1 MAQPRILLVDDEE
14 SMIRFL
20 SIMLA
25 KEGYE
30 IRAVNSGK
38 QALRELQQWR
48 ADLVISDIRMP
59 EMDGIQL
66 LAGIKAVDASIP
78 VILLT
83 AYASQETAIEA
94 VNKGAFHYLIKQ
106 ARNDEIRMVVRNALA
121 IRQVKAENNK
131 LRRQLKDDS
140 SLESIIGSSEAMQ
153 RIFTMVRKIAPT
165 DSTILIG
172 GESGTGKELIA
183 RAIHFMSGRAD
194 KPFVGVNCGAL
205 PENLLESELF
215 GHVKGSFTGA
225 IRDKEGLFKVAEH
238 GTIFLDEVGEITPA
252 LQVKLLRALQEKEFL
267 PVGGTAPTHVDVR
280 VLAATNRDLE
290 QEVERGTFRADLYYR
305 LNVIPVTVPPLRGRR
320 DDVPLLV
327 RHFLQRLVEKRGM
340 PVKSID
346 KEAMAI
352 LCDYDWPGNVREL
365 ENVLERVVLLEDGDV
380 IIRDSLPEKLLQ
392 NPDRGTKGIFEGT
405 PRATLEDLEKEYL
418 IQVLESTSWQKKKA
432 SSILGIN
439 ASTLYRKIQRYGLEP
454 KNGRVLEAAFSD

>member
-30 IRAVNSGK
+30 IRAVSSGK
-38 QALRELQQWR
+38 AALRELQSWK

-66 LAGIKAVDASIP
+66 LTGIKAIDASIP

-106 ARNDEIRMVVRNALA
+106 ARNEEIKMVVRNALA
-121 IRQVKAENNK
+121 MREVRSENVQ
-131 LRRQLKDDS
+131 LRRQLQDDS

-153 RIFTMVRKIAPT
+153 RIFAIVRKIAAT

-225 IRDKEGLFKVAEH
+225 IRDKDGLFKVAES
-238 GTIFLDEVGEITPA
+238 GTIFLDEVAEITPA
-252 LQVKLLRALQEKEFL
+252 LQVKLLRALQEREFL
-267 PVGGTAPTHVDVR
+267 AVGGTSPVKVDVR

-290 QEVERGTFRADLYYR
+290 EEVERGTFRADLFYR
-305 LNVIPVTVPPLRGRR
+305 LNVIPLTVPPLRDRR
-320 DDVPLLV
+320 EDVPLLA
-327 RHFLQRLVEKRGM
+327 RYFMQRLADKRGL
-340 PVKSID
+340 PIKGVTKD
-346 KEAMAI
+346 AMEL
-352 LCDYDWPGNVREL
+352 LCAYDWPGNVREL
-365 ENVLERVVLLEDGDV
+365 ENVLERMVLLEDRETLD
-380 IIRDSLPEKLLQ
+380 RDSLPEKLVA
-392 NPDRGTKGIFEGT
+392 NPDRGAKSFFEGK
-405 PRATLEDLEKEYL
+405 PRATLEELEREYL
-418 IQVLESTSWQKKKA
+418 LQVLESTGWQKKKA

-439 ASTLYRKIQRYGLEP
+439 ASTLYRKIQRYGLDRTRE
-454 KNGRVLEAAFSD
+454 GVLVE

>member
-38 QALRELQQWR
+38 AALRELQSWK

-66 LAGIKAVDASIP
+66 LTGIKAIDASIP

-106 ARNDEIRMVVRNALA
+106 ARNEEIKMVVRNALA
-121 IRQVKAENNK
+121 MREVRSENVQ
-131 LRRQLKDDS
+131 LRRQLQDDS

-153 RIFTMVRKIAPT
+153 RIFAIVRKIAAT

-225 IRDKEGLFKVAEH
+225 IRDKDGLFKVAES
-238 GTIFLDEVGEITPA
+238 GTIFLDEVAEITPA
-252 LQVKLLRALQEKEFL
+252 LQVKLLRALQEREFL
-267 PVGGTAPTHVDVR
+267 AVGGTAPVKVDVR

-290 QEVERGTFRADLYYR
+290 EEVERGTFRADLFYR
-305 LNVIPVTVPPLRGRR
+305 LNVIPLTVPPLRDRR
-320 DDVPLLV
+320 EDIPLLM
-327 RHFLQRLVEKRGM
+327 RYFMQRLADKRGL
-340 PVKSID
+340 PIKGVT
-346 KEAMAI
+346 KEALEL
-352 LCDYDWPGNVREL
+352 LCEYDWPGNVREL
-365 ENVLERVVLLEDGDV
+365 ENVLERMVLLEDRETLD
-380 IIRDSLPEKLLQ
+380 RDSLPEKLVA
-392 NPDRGTKGIFEGT
+392 NPDRGAKSFFEGK
-405 PRATLEDLEKEYL
+405 PRATLEELEREYL
-418 IQVLESTSWQKKKA
+418 LQVLESTGWQKKKA

-439 ASTLYRKIQRYGLEP
+439 ASTLYRKIQRYGLDRTRE
-454 KNGRVLEAAFSD
+454 GALVE

>member
-30 IRAVNSGK
+30 IRAVSSGK
-38 QALRELQQWR
+38 AALRELQSWK

-66 LAGIKAVDASIP
+66 LTGIKAIDASIP

-106 ARNDEIRMVVRNALA
+106 ARNDEIKMVVRNALA
-121 IRQVKAENNK
+121 MREVRSENVQ
-131 LRRQLKDDS
+131 LRRQLQDDS

-153 RIFTMVRKIAPT
+153 RIFAIVRKIAAT

-225 IRDKEGLFKVAEH
+225 IRDKDGLFKVAES
-238 GTIFLDEVGEITPA
+238 GTIFLDEVAEITPA
-252 LQVKLLRALQEKEFL
+252 LQVKLLRALQEREFL
-267 PVGGTAPTHVDVR
+267 AVGGTSPVKVDVR

-290 QEVERGTFRADLYYR
+290 EEVERGTFRPDLYYR
-305 LNVIPVTVPPLRGRR
+305 LNVIPLTVPPLRDRR
-320 DDVPLLV
+320 EDIPLLM
-327 RHFLQRLVEKRGM
+327 RYFMQRLADKRGL
-340 PVKSID
+340 PIKGVTKD
-346 KEAMAI
+346 ALEL
-352 LCDYDWPGNVREL
+352 LCEYDWPGNVREL
-365 ENVLERVVLLEDGDV
+365 ENVLERMVLLEDRDTLD
-380 IIRDSLPEKLLQ
+380 RDSLPEKLVQ
-392 NPDRGTKGIFEGT
+392 NPDRGAKSFFEGK
-405 PRATLEDLEKEYL
+405 PRATLEELEREYL
-418 IQVLESTSWQKKKA
+418 LQVLESTGWQKKKA

-439 ASTLYRKIQRYGLEP
+439 ASTLYRKIQRYGLDRTRE
-454 KNGRVLEAAFSD
+454 GALVE

>member
-1 MAQPRILLVDDEE
+1 MPEHRVLLVDDEE

-20 SIMLA
+20 SIMLG

-38 QALRELQQWR
+38 DALREIQQWR
-48 ADLVISDIRMP
+48 PDVVITDIKMP
-59 EMDGIQL
+59 EMDGLQL
-66 LAGIKAVDASIP
+66 LTGIKAIDPGIP

-106 ARNDEIRMVVRNALA
+106 ARNDEIKMVVRNALSM
-121 IRQVKAENNK
+121 RSVRSENLK

-140 SLESIIGSSEAMQ
+140 SLESIIGTSEAMQ
-153 RIFTMVRKIAPT
+153 KIFAIVRKIACS
-165 DSTILIG
+165 DSTVLIS

-183 RAIHFMSGRAD
+183 RAVHYTSNRAD
-194 KPFVGVNCGAL
+194 KPFVGINCGAL

-225 IRDKEGLFKVAEH
+225 VRDKDGLFRVAEE
-238 GTIFLDEVGEITPA
+238 GTIFLYEVGEVSPA
-252 LQVKLLRALQEKEFL
+252 LQVKLLRALQEREFL
-267 PVGGTAPTHVDVR
+267 PVGGTSPVKVDVR

-290 QEVERGTFRADLYYR
+290 EEVARGTFRPDLYYR
-305 LNVIPVTVPPLRGRR
+305 LNVIPVAVPPLRERR
-320 DDVPLLV
+320 DDIPLLV
-327 RHFLQRLVEKRGM
+327 KHILDKLGERHAMHAKAI
-340 PVKSID
+340 S
-346 KEAMAI
+346 KEAMEV

-365 ENVLERVVLLEDGDV
+365 ENVLERTVLLED
-380 IIRDSLPEKLLQ
+380 RDILTADSFPEKILMRQ
-392 NPDRGTKGIFEGT
+392 RGAAASLFEGT

-418 IQVLESTSWQKKKA
+418 IKVLDSVSWQKKKA
-432 SSILGIN
+432 SNILGIN

-454 KNGRVLEAAFSD
+454 NREPTHSR

>member
-30 IRAVNSGK
+30 IRAVGSGK
-38 QALRELQQWR
+38 AALRELQQWR

-66 LAGIKAVDASIP
+66 LAGIKAIDATIP

-106 ARNDEIRMVVRNALA
+106 ARNDEIKMVVRNALA
-121 IRQVKAENNK
+121 MRQVKSENAK

-153 RIFTMVRKIAPT
+153 RIFTTVRKIAAT

-225 IRDKEGLFKVAEH
+225 IRDKDGLFTVAEQ
-238 GTIFLDEVGEITPA
+238 GTIFLDEVGEISPA
-252 LQVKLLRALQEKEFL
+252 LQVKLLRSLQEKECL
-267 PVGGTAPTHVDVR
+267 PVGGTSTVRVEAR

-305 LNVIPVTVPPLRGRR
+305 LNVIPLTVPPLRERR
-320 DDVPLLV
+320 GDVPLLV
-327 RHFLQRLVEKRGM
+327 RHFLQRLVDKRGL
-340 PVKSID
+340 PSKNIN
-346 KEAMAI
+346 KEAMEV

-365 ENVLERVVLLEDGDV
+365 ENVLERIVLLEDRET
-380 IIRDSLPEKLLQ
+380 IERDSLPEKLLRL
-392 NPDRGTKGIFEGT
+392 PERGGKAMFEGT

-418 IQVLESTSWQKKKA
+418 IQVLESTGWQKKKA
-432 SSILGIN
+432 SNILGIN

-454 KNGRVLEAAFSD
+454 QEGREREPMSVK